1 MSTQDPQLFCFSG
14 LRIHALSFDQA
25 IAQIVNLIQRREGGY
40 VLTPNVDHVVLVQ
53 SNEDFRKSYEQA
65 NLVFVDGMPIVWV
78 SKLLGPPLPQKISG
92 SDLIEPLM
100 QKAAEYGFRVYLLGT
115 KREVAE
121 RAANKLREQ
130 FPALNIVGSDSPFI
144 DINAP
149 ESAHRPVLEKLREA
163 KPDIVLTALGSPKQE
178 IFVHRY
184 RDAIAPAVAIGIGAG
199 LDFLAGVVPR
209 APKWV
214 SKSGLE
220 WLYRLGLEPRRL
232 WKRYLVRDPKFA
244 WIVLKELYA
253 RAKERGP

>member
-1 MSTQDPQLFCFSG
+1 MPNQDPQIFCIGG
-14 LRIHALSFDQA
+14 LRIHALSFEQA
-25 IAQIVNLIQRREGGY
+25 IEQIVNLIRRREGGY
-40 VLTPNVDHVVLVQ
+40 VVTPNVDHVVLVR
-53 SNEDFRKSYEQA
+53 SNKEFRASYDHA
-65 NLVFVDGMPIVWV
+65 NLVLVDGMPIVWA

-121 RAANKLREQ
+121 RAANRLREQ
-130 FPALNIVGSDSPFI
+130 FPALNIVGMDSPFI
-144 DINAP
+144 DINAA
-149 ESAHRPVLEKLREA
+149 ESEHQPVLEKLREA
-163 KPDIVLTALGSPKQE
+163 KPDVVLLALGSPKQE
-178 IFVHRY
+178 IFIHRY
-184 RDAIAPAVAIGIGAG
+184 KDAIAPAVSIGIGAG

-244 WIVLKELYA
+244 WIVLKEFCA